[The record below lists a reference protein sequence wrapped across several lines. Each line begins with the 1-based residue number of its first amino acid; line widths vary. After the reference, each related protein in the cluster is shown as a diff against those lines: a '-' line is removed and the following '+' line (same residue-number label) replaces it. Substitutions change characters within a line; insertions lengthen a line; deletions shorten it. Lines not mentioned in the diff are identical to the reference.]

1 MVKAEA
7 RVITPSTNTWDKE
20 GGTPVEE
27 LHDKSLLWHHI
38 YQELPH

>member
-20 GGTPVEE
+20 WGTPVEE
-27 LHDKSLLWHHI
+27 LHDKSLL
-38 YQELPH
+38 